1 MNKYTYDEPEV
12 FKPRLYKKCELAMM
26 YFPNATKESA
36 SRSFRRWLA
45 RCTMMMKELE
55 AAYTNRFTSRIIAD
69 YVRCLFQGDDIRQ
82 KKRMQA
88 SQPRRT

>member
-45 RCTMMMKELE
+45 RCTMMMK
-55 AAYTNRFTSRIIAD
+55 RSWR
-69 YVRCLFQGDDIRQ
+69 RQGTT
-82 KKRMQA
+82 
-88 SQPRRT
+88 RTDSIC

>member
-55 AAYTNRFTSRIIAD
+55 AAGYDKNRQYLLKPEVEIIVKHLGEP
-69 YVRCLFQGDDIRQ
+69 Y
-82 KKRMQA
+82 
-88 SQPRRT
+88 